1 MVRSDCHHAWSR
13 LTSTPQGIANDPQN
27 LLGATVVLADGR
39 IIHAHNDEDAT
50 EEERDLM
57 FALRGGGGNFGA
69 VTEFK
74 VKAVKTPEKV
84 FAGNIFYSLDQV
96 RSCMV

>member
-1 MVRSDCHHAWSR
+1 

-27 LLGATVVLADGR
+27 LLGATVVLANGR